1 MATGAAWLKAGTH
14 RIEKKKKNILTRRKK
29 KNVLDTHRPSHGRTW
44 LLQSGM
50 ETASRNRFIG

>member
-14 RIEKKKKNILTRRKK
+14 RMEEKKKNILTRRKK

-44 LLQSGM
+44 SITSGLPTIW
-50 ETASRNRFIG
+50 E

>member
-44 LLQSGM
+44 PAFYRGLL
-50 ETASRNRFIG
+50 